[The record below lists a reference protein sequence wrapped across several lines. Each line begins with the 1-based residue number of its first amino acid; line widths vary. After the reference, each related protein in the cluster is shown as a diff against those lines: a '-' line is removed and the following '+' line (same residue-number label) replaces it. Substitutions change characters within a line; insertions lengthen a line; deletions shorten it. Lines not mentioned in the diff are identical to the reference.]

1 MDYLQHVSVFQ
12 KFSDARM
19 EQLIAKMTERRYEN
33 GATIM
38 TAGTEAKTFFM
49 IRSGEVKMHMV
60 DTDRIL
66 TRVQGEYFGEIGLL
80 AEDHKCAFTATA
92 ETVRT

>member
-1 MDYLQHVSVFQ
+1 MTHVGIEPRV
-12 KFSDARM
+12 
-19 EQLIAKMTERRYEN
+19 
-33 GATIM
+33 

-49 IRSGEVKMHMV
+49 IRNGEVKMHMV

-66 TRVQGEYFGEIGLL
+66 TRVEGEYFGEIGLL
-80 AEDHKCAFTATA
+80 AKDHKCAFTATA